1 MLKKVKKAIMQTY
14 LFLNKS
20 TGEVVQ
26 QQFSCFDHVKKF
38 LKTNENFQLID
49 EDLKD
54 LPVRGTRVID

>member
-1 MLKKVKKAIMQTY
+1 MQTY

-38 LKTNENFQLID
+38 LTTNENFQLVD

>member
-1 MLKKVKKAIMQTY
+1 MQTY

-38 LKTNENFQLID
+38 LKTNEVFELID
-49 EDLKD
+49 EHIKD
-54 LPVRGTRVID
+54 LPVRGTRIIE